1 MSSVS
6 SRAQGTYKVGIGSI
20 RQCSGSDHWTALVPS
35 CTDVEPTTSWDPLEL
50 APAVHP
56 LLPRQTLAR
65 SHDISHRFPLSHS
78 SVSTTSGLTSTPTRV
93 LSPSSLITLHK
104 TGSEDATT
112 LDSGFKK
119 SLSTT
124 KRILALAN
132 NNLFAG
138 FYVITPHKRIRPIF
152 QPQRCTL
159 TDPDTG
165 IELEYLVGHSSNDPR
180 YLKAEYTPVE
190 VAGTYVCLVDTAAT
204 VIPACYR
211 SGPAFTAADITGTT
225 TLDLQEGASY
235 KAVHIPLSLPIPY
248 GVTDTAKGTITES
261 TMDILETTVTD
272 GAFWARC
279 LLAHDKTRYAELVR
293 CTAEGVGKVANR
305 LILPRLHTGQSW
317 GQPSGCKLTPVGE
330 EEEDEAKPA
339 IDALSSRLLEIT
351 DLSIRNAAPPATVAT
366 SHSGIDGL
374 DLDVVST
381 TNPPTPRK
389 TGAPAPEPVQKDT
402 PLNDR
407 LRDRAKLANLGWDR
421 IAESVHLPTLTEN
434 GEWLY
439 CNPDRAGINEA
450 MANMFANIPE
460 ALSQS
465 TDFLHREVDLPRH
478 DPLVYAQY
486 ATSYYEVSSMQS
498 IELTGESKKRFRYF
512 YLVPDSKTLAEE
524 RESASYDREAEE
536 LLGESKANLS
546 KVNTTITTST
556 AINTVYH
563 LRAYLANI
571 CAVIEAQFVCDLSL
585 KDIHTPA
592 MFVVA
597 RTFALYLSSA
607 SMRASL
613 KKSNRPH
620 KPLVLWTVQM
630 LDQLSILLTHPLR
643 HTKNAY
649 LLSNNRISEIA
660 TDKFVEAFE
669 LLDDCVSTLRK
680 FECGTG
686 TIPSCPLL
694 QADEAKAAKARVD
707 RAPKRTASNDNAGM
721 GFAAPDHKRQRNS
734 KPGDSTPSPDDLSG
748 TLVYTGS
755 DMMPTVSEAN
765 PSLRLCAA
773 RQRVGRSCPRGT
785 SCMMI
790 HDLDITKWPDATFA
804 KWSALIDKTPA
815 LEWNRKVV
823 EPAKVSAR
831 TAKLSA
837 SSLASATAGKPKTS

>member
-1 MSSVS
+1 
-6 SRAQGTYKVGIGSI
+6 
-20 RQCSGSDHWTALVPS
+20 
-35 CTDVEPTTSWDPLEL
+35 
-50 APAVHP
+50 
-56 LLPRQTLAR
+56 
-65 SHDISHRFPLSHS
+65 
-78 SVSTTSGLTSTPTRV
+78 
-93 LSPSSLITLHK
+93 
-104 TGSEDATT
+104 
-112 LDSGFKK
+112 
-119 SLSTT
+119 
-124 KRILALAN
+124 
-132 NNLFAG
+132 
-138 FYVITPHKRIRPIF
+138 
-152 QPQRCTL
+152 
-159 TDPDTG
+159 
-165 IELEYLVGHSSNDPR
+165 
-180 YLKAEYTPVE
+180 
-190 VAGTYVCLVDTAAT
+190 
-204 VIPACYR
+204 
-211 SGPAFTAADITGTT
+211 
-225 TLDLQEGASY
+225 
-235 KAVHIPLSLPIPY
+235 
-248 GVTDTAKGTITES
+248 
-261 TMDILETTVTD
+261 
-272 GAFWARC
+272 
-279 LLAHDKTRYAELVR
+279 
-293 CTAEGVGKVANR
+293 
-305 LILPRLHTGQSW
+305 
-317 GQPSGCKLTPVGE
+317 
-330 EEEDEAKPA
+330 
-339 IDALSSRLLEIT
+339 
-351 DLSIRNAAPPATVAT
+351 
-366 SHSGIDGL
+366 
-374 DLDVVST
+374 
-381 TNPPTPRK
+381 
-389 TGAPAPEPVQKDT
+389 
-402 PLNDR
+402 
-407 LRDRAKLANLGWDR
+407 
-421 IAESVHLPTLTEN
+421 
-434 GEWLY
+434 
-439 CNPDRAGINEA
+439 

-498 IELTGESKKRFRYF
+498 IELTGESKKRFRFF

-536 LLGESKANLS
+536 LLGESTANLS

-597 RTFALYLSSA
+597 RTFALHLSSA

-643 HTKNAY
+643 HTKNVY
-649 LLSNNRISEIA
+649 LLSNDRISEVA

-694 QADEAKAAKARVD
+694 QADEAKAAKAKLD
-707 RAPKRTASNDNAGM
+707 RTPKRMASNDNAGM
-721 GFAAPDHKRQRNS
+721 GFVTPEPKRQRNS

-773 RQRVGRSCPRGT
+773 RQRVGRNCPRGT

-823 EPAKVSAR
+823 EPAKVLAR

-837 SSLASATAGKPKTS
+837 SSLTSTTAGRAKTS